1 MKALV
6 YTTQAKMDG
15 RKVIEPGKC
24 ELLDIPE
31 PQLLPTDDM
40 KIRVDYCAMCA
51 TDVHIVTM
59 GLYGMPAPWIMG
71 HELCGTI
78 VEVNPR
84 ATENGFAVGDK
95 VVVNCTAPCG
105 CCDECKRGHDIFCKH
120 PIAGSF
126 VHGFT
131 EYCTAV
137 CEQVFQIPAGEKID
151 RDTLAEL
158 DAFAAEARFVLGHNI
173 LNHDLPRLHLVAPDL
188 RFLRKSWR

>member
-95 VVVNCTAPCG
+95 VVVA
-105 CCDECKRGHDIFCKH
+105 KY
-120 PIAGSF
+120 AG
-126 VHGFT
+126 T
-131 EYCTAV
+131 EVKVEDVEYSIV
-137 CEQVFQIPAGEKID
+137 RQSEI
-151 RDTLAEL
+151 LAIVE
-158 DAFAAEARFVLGHNI
+158 
-173 LNHDLPRLHLVAPDL
+173 
-188 RFLRKSWR
+188 

>member
-59 GLYGMPAPWIMG
+59 GLYGMPAPWVMG

-95 VVVNCTAPCG
+95 VDAKVTSIDAKTRKVSLSIKAREI
-105 CCDECKRGHDIFCKH
+105 DEEKEALSEFGSTDSGASLGDILGAA
-120 PIAGSF
+120 IAKK
-126 VHGFT
+126 
-131 EYCTAV
+131 EA
-137 CEQVFQIPAGEKID
+137 EK
-151 RDTLAEL
+151 
-158 DAFAAEARFVLGHNI
+158 
-173 LNHDLPRLHLVAPDL
+173 
-188 RFLRKSWR
+188 K